1 MLRWISILG
10 GLLLM
15 MGRHDRSEALFYYFR
30 LEDQVPEN
38 HLLRLIEKHVSFE
51 FVRERLQDSYS
62 ENGRPSID
70 PELLLR
76 ILLIGYLYGIASERK
91 LVEELRMHLAW
102 RWFTGLGFDQEI
114 PHHSTFSKN
123 RHGRF
128 QESKLFEELFERIVR
143 QCVEVGLVQGQHLSV
158 DGSFVEANAAKESR
172 IPREQLG
179 EAAQVHHTVRQ
190 YLQELAEQNPVEE
203 PVHEQDQVS
212 TTDPDSTY
220 ATQGGRPARLGYCD
234 NYLVDNN
241 SCVIVG
247 VQATAARM
255 SQETVAAQD
264 MLTRF
269 AEWQGRAPDSVAAD
283 TTYGNG
289 EFLKWLA
296 DRSITPYMRTRDSVH
311 RKNSPF
317 YGPEQFTYQPES
329 NRYICPAGQVLNYG
343 GRNERNRTYAY
354 IGTRKRCGAC
364 ALKAQCTGGT
374 FRYLA
379 IHMDEPARQRA
390 REFAK
395 TPEFAHAQR
404 QRKKVE
410 ALFAELKHQIG
421 LSRLRLRRL
430 KFVREQFF
438 LAAVAQNIKRLVRF
452 LSQPTTPTMEAAT

>member
-1 MLRWISILG
+1 MLCVILIVG
-10 GLLLM
+10 GLLIM
-15 MGRHDRSEALFYYFR
+15 MGQHDRSEALFYYFR

-38 HLLRLIEKHVSFE
+38 HLLRLIDKHVSLE
-51 FVRERLQDSYS
+51 FVRQQLKDSYS
-62 ENGRPSID
+62 ETGRPSID

-76 ILLIGYLYGIASERK
+76 ILLIGYLYGITSERK

-128 QESKLFEELFERIVR
+128 QESKLFEQLFEQIVR
-143 QCVEVGLVQGQHLSV
+143 QCVEVGLVQGKDLSV

-172 IPREQLG
+172 IPREQLT

-190 YLQELAEQNPVEE
+190 YLQEVEKQNPVEE

-220 ATQGGRPARLGYCD
+220 ATKGGRPARLGYYD
-234 NYLVDNN
+234 NYLVDNQ

-255 SQETVAAQD
+255 SQETVAAQA

-269 AEWQGRAPDSVAAD
+269 AEWQGRAPESVAAD

-289 EFLKWLA
+289 EFLQWLA
-296 DRSITPYMRTRDSVH
+296 DRGITPYMRTRDSIH
-311 RKNSPF
+311 RKRSPF
-317 YGPEQFTYQPES
+317 FGPERFTYEPEQD
-329 NRYICPAGQVLNYG
+329 RYLCPASQPLNYG
-343 GRNERNRTYAY
+343 GQSHRNHSWTY
-354 IGTRKRCGAC
+354 IGTRKRCGPC
-364 ALKAQCTGGT
+364 TLRPQCTSAA
-374 FRYLA
+374 FRCLV
-379 IHMDEPARQRA
+379 IHQQEPARQRA
-390 REFAK
+390 RELVN
-395 TPEFAHAQR
+395 TPEFARAQR

-410 ALFAELKHQIG
+410 ALFAELKNQIG
-421 LSRLRLRRL
+421 LRRLRLRRL

-452 LSQPTTPTMEAAT
+452 LSPPTAPQALTT